1 MKKEKKNRTHKVLS
15 ILGIILG
22 SLILVAF
29 VTCIVLELVLEPDS
43 PFVLWAKENVWDV
56 TAFPEAFQTHV
67 KVLIHCAILITV
79 VIALS
84 SLLRL
89 IFRKAMKQ
97 SNRAKTVITLLDGI
111 IK

>member
-29 VTCIVLELVLEPDS
+29 VTCIVLELVLPPDS

-67 KVLIHCAILITV
+67 KVLITA
-79 VIALS
+79 
-84 SLLRL
+84 R
-89 IFRKAMKQ
+89 F
-97 SNRAKTVITLLDGI
+97 
-111 IK
+111 